1 DRYQAFQFLAE
12 QSLPDPPLQKSQP
25 VTDHRGLQP
34 LKLIRQQLR
43 HLECLLGLAG
53 QFVCAVAVASREMKW
68 NEPADARLLG
78 DMAGL
83 ASRQM
88 PSFGGDIGV
97 YVKER
102 CLDEKLVGIPR

>member
-1 DRYQAFQFLAE
+1 MLNASSLARQFLR
-12 QSLPDPPLQKSQP
+12 S
-25 VTDHRGLQP
+25 
-34 LKLIRQQLR
+34 
-43 HLECLLGLAG
+43 
-53 QFVCAVAVASREMKW
+53 VAVASRKVKW
-68 NEPADARLLG
+68 NEPADMRLLG

-83 ASRQM
+83 VSRQM